1 MHRLFH
7 YIINITKYLKRT
19 LYKFLFKRMGAKI
32 NGKVLI
38 NSFSS
43 KSRTSKVYC
52 NEGFSTNGLIVT
64 GQGTVNIGRYSHTG
78 SNCKIMLGSH
88 DFDHGDSIPY
98 GNTYVSKHVTI
109 GDFVWLGS
117 NVTISG
123 NVNIGEGAIVA
134 IGSVVVKDVPDYAI
148 VGGNP
153 AKIIKYR
160 DIEHFKKLKEEMK
173 FH

>member
-1 MHRLFH
+1 MNIII
-7 YIINITKYLKRT
+7 YIKRS
-19 LYKFLFKRMGAKI
+19 LYAFLFKRMGARF

-43 KSRTSKVYC
+43 KSRTSKVNC
-52 NEGFSTNGLIVT
+52 NEGFSTNGLNVT
-64 GQGTVNIGRYSHTG
+64 GQGIVDFGRFTHTG

-98 GNTYVSKHVTI
+98 GNTYVSKHVSI
-109 GDFVWLGS
+109 GDFVWIGS
-117 NVTISG
+117 DVTISG
-123 NVNIGEGAIVA
+123 NVKIGEGAIVA
-134 IGSVVVKDVPDYAI
+134 IGSVVVKDVPDFAI

-153 AKIIKYR
+153 AQVIKYR
-160 DIEHFKKLKEEMK
+160 DIDHFKKLKNDCK